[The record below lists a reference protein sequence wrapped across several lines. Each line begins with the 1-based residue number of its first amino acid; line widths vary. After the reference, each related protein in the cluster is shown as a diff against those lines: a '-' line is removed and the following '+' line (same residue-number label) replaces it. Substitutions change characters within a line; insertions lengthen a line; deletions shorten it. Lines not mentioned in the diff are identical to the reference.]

1 MRMMPR
7 LRIDR
12 ITMNAVS
19 PTRRVLSVFLFFAF
33 SFLLGSGCA
42 SQAPAMVDEAP
53 SIEQGPTN
61 WAEVERVDV
70 AAFKEETVEKDR
82 KIEHD
87 VPAVLMTSSADKG
100 TLEEIDG
107 FRIQVFASEVRNDAV
122 KAEDE
127 LRLWIQSLSEQ
138 RKQVLG
144 LKTPPTI
151 YSSYKQPYY
160 RVRMGDFESRS
171 QAQPIVT
178 ALKSRFSGALVVPDV
193 IQVRR

>member
-1 MRMMPR
+1 MITR
-7 LRIDR
+7 LQKDQLS
-12 ITMNAVS
+12 MNADS
-19 PTRRVLSVFLFFAF
+19 LLRRYLNVFLFLFC

-42 SQAPAMVDEAP
+42 SQAPAMVEDAPAMDE
-53 SIEQGPTN
+53 GPTN
-61 WAEVERVDV
+61 WSDVERVDV
-70 AAFKEETVEKDR
+70 AAFKEKAVENDR
-82 KIEHD
+82 KVEHD

-100 TLEEIDG
+100 VLEVIDG
-107 FRIQVFASEVRNDAV
+107 FRIQVFASEVRNEAV
-122 KAEDE
+122 EAEDE

-144 LKTPPTI
+144 LKTQPTI

-178 ALKSRFSGALVVPDV
+178 ALKARFSGALIVPDA